1 MVVFI
6 DERLAY
12 MREQAKP
19 GFCTLSH
26 PPHLPLPQSPP
37 VGNATQFK
45 LKDLRRAAEE
55 AGLPGFVLPFRSISR
70 VREFKALLEWAEE
83 ESTRCDITKKVLKLT
98 KGWEEARDHVF
109 KVS

>member
-1 MVVFI
+1 
-6 DERLAY
+6 

-26 PPHLPLPQSPP
+26 PPPLPLPQAPP